1 VAKVNASDDQAAN
14 NAADK
19 TTVTPADLPLPS
31 TIVATTAVAP
41 RAVDAVGT
49 AAQRRKVKKVSPLG
63 SLLRAALRD
72 VTPIR
77 LWLLFALATLG
88 FLCFCIATVVTVKQH
103 MHALDTVG
111 SDAAPSV
118 ISAHQIKIA
127 VAAMDDA
134 LTDQMM
140 TAPGQR
146 AYGEL
151 IDDFEKSRQS
161 VCRELV
167 IAAQNITYG
176 HVEQEPIENMQ
187 IALGTFEMQAQ
198 QARDLHESGKDVE
211 ALAAYRKALTTVGNK
226 ILTAADDL
234 NKANSDV
241 LEETYGREKSASA
254 LSRGLVLVL
263 GMVLIGLLLY
273 INIFISVRFKRRLN
287 MPLILT
293 MLFLAVF
300 LRYLTS
306 ALGESSHGLVVAK
319 EDAYN
324 SVLALLDA
332 RSAAYLADSTLSRC
346 LLDSE
351 DVGNQKKFFQANL
364 DRIAILPAGQSGQA
378 VLSTA
383 LKQSENG
390 QKVSVSGFGGA
401 LADELANIRFE
412 GERMAALDCL
422 TTFLNF
428 RETSNQELNFILAG
442 KRDDALSIGLGYD
455 PHGTHE
461 AFNRFDDAMVRTLQI
476 NQEALSRSV
485 KNARHALNG
494 LVGGSIAFCVLM
506 VLSTYLGLRPRI
518 QEYQIESY
526 LHRRDLK
533 KGQN

>member
-1 VAKVNASDDQAAN
+1 MNASDDQAAT
-14 NAADK
+14 NAAEKNDQ
-19 TTVTPADLPLPS
+19 VSTPVPAQS
-31 TIVATTAVAP
+31 
-41 RAVDAVGT
+41 GQ
-49 AAQRRKVKKVSPLG
+49 AAGPAAGPNPERKKLSPLR
-63 SLLRAALRD
+63 SLVRAALRD

-77 LWLLFALATLG
+77 LWLLFGLATLG

-127 VAAMDDA
+127 VAAMDEA
-134 LTDQMM
+134 LTDQLM

-151 IDDFEKSRQS
+151 VDDFEKSRQN

-167 IAAQNITYG
+167 VAAQNITYG
-176 HVEQEPIENMQ
+176 HVEQEPIENIQ
-187 IALGTFEMQAQ
+187 IALGAFEMQAQ
-198 QARDLHESGKDVE
+198 RARDLHEGGKDVDALGAYRQ
-211 ALAAYRKALTTVGNK
+211 ALATVGDK

-287 MPLILT
+287 MPLIFT
-293 MLFLAVF
+293 MLFLAIF
-300 LRYLTS
+300 LRHLTS
-306 ALGESSHGLVVAK
+306 TLGESSHGLVVAK

-332 RSAAYLADSTLSRC
+332 RAAAYLADATLSRC
-346 LLDSE
+346 LLDGE

-364 DRIAILPAGQSGQA
+364 DRIAVLPAGQSGQT
-378 VLSTA
+378 VLAAA
-383 LKQSENG
+383 LKQAENG

-401 LADELANIRFE
+401 LADELGNIRFE

-442 KRDDALSIGLGYD
+442 KRDDAISIGLGYD

-485 KNARHALNG
+485 KNARHALDG

-533 KGQN
+533 KNQG